1 MAIVIARLRPMARV
15 LSKNTVSPMPMAA
28 TIETVSCR
36 KVARDIAISTCGPS
50 IVITTISRSTPAAPE
65 RTALIVTEP

>member
-1 MAIVIARLRPMARV
+1 VAIVMARLSPMARV

-28 TIETVSCR
+28 TIETVSCT
-36 KVARDIAISTCGPS
+36 KVARDIAVSVPGPS
-50 IVITTISRSTPAAPE
+50 ITMTTTRSSAPAAPE